1 MVISK
6 IILFHTKL
14 KLWKKLKFN
23 LYLGA
28 GAILWL
34 WTMRASSMDGVGTR
48 LVSYTFVL
56 ELRNVNN
63 GCVAM

>member
-1 MVISK
+1 
-6 IILFHTKL
+6 L
-14 KLWKKLKFN
+14 KLWKNLKFN
-23 LYLGA
+23 LYPGA

-56 ELRNVNN
+56 ELWNVNN